1 MRGETGILGL
11 FFSESDSE
19 WTMLAPPGYSGT
31 RTGADVSRWP
41 PKFLNMKIVETK
53 FHNQFLC
60 LPPFLFSP
68 LHVKNGYTA
77 SKTKHDLIQPPS
89 VSGFAGKGTGLGRQA
104 MASSVRAHWLSGR
117 IVGFENG
124 NGRYRTV
131 PDGRITTIAR
141 NRAGKQNRNVGDAR

>member
-19 WTMLAPPGYSGT
+19 WTMLAPPGCSVT
-31 RTGADVSRWP
+31 RTSAADASWCF

-53 FHNQFLC
+53 FDSQFLC
-60 LPPFLFSP
+60 LPSFLFSP

-89 VSGFAGKGTGLGRQA
+89 VSRFAGKGTGLGRQD

-117 IVGFENG
+117 MVGF
-124 NGRYRTV
+124 RKR
-131 PDGRITTIAR
+131 
-141 NRAGKQNRNVGDAR
+141 